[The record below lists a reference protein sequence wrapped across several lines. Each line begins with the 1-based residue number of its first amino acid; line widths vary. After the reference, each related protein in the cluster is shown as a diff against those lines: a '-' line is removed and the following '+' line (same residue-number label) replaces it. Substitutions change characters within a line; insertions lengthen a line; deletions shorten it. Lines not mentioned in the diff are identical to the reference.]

1 MSKCSKNLYQSYLQ
15 ASSVRYSGLA
25 LSEVSPV
32 ELSHDSV
39 SYWLKKS
46 KYQPAEVFK
55 QTKDIIGDKEG
66 YLVFDDSVLD
76 KHRSKKIDL
85 VNSQYSGNKHGVT
98 DGIGMVNTVWQDV
111 NNKEHIPVDFRIYNK
126 SEDGK
131 TKNDHFREMLRQ
143 SIKRRIN
150 FSITIFDTWYSSL
163 NNLKAVRCL
172 EKDWVAG
179 LKANRKVNKNETLRN
194 IDIPVEGLVMH
205 LRGYGWIKVF
215 KFETKKGRIDYIGTS
230 LTNLSRAEIKK
241 IYDARWGI
249 EVYHRELKQTCGIE
263 RCQSRTGRAQRNHIC
278 LAVLAWIKQHYERIK
293 SGATFYQQCWDVIK
307 NSISSKLRMLLMC

>member
-1 MSKCSKNLYQSYLQ
+1 MSKCSKKLYQSYLQ
-15 ASSVRYSGLA
+15 ASSVRYSGLS
-25 LSEVSPV
+25 LSEVSPID
-32 ELSHDSV
+32 LSHDSV
-39 SYWLKKS
+39 SFWLKTS
-46 KYQPAEVFK
+46 KYQPSEVFK
-55 QTKDIIGDKEG
+55 QTKDIIGNKEG

-98 DGIGMVNTVWQDV
+98 DGIGMVNTVWQAI
-111 NNKEHIPVDFRIYNK
+111 NSKEHVPVDFRIYNK

-143 SIKRRIN
+143 SIKRGVN
-150 FSITIFDTWYSSL
+150 FRITIFDTWYSSL

-172 EKDWVAG
+172 EKNWVAG

-194 IDIPVEGLVMH
+194 IDIPVEGLVVH

-230 LTNLSRAEIKK
+230 LTSLSRAEIEN

-278 LAVLAWIKQHYERIK
+278 LAVLAWIQQ
-293 SGATFYQQCWDVIK
+293 YQVW
-307 NSISSKLRMLLMC
+307 

>member
-1 MSKCSKNLYQSYLQ
+1 M
-15 ASSVRYSGLA
+15 G
-25 LSEVSPV
+25 LSEVSPI

-39 SYWLKKS
+39 SYWLKKF

-66 YLVFDDSVLD
+66 DLVFDDSVLD
-76 KHRSKKIDL
+76 KYRSKKIDL
-85 VNSQYSGNKHGVT
+85 VNTQYSGNKHGVT
-98 DGIGMVNTVWQDV
+98 NGIGMVNTVWNDV
-111 NNKEHIPVDFRIYNK
+111 NNKEHVPVDFGIYNK

-143 SIKRRIN
+143 SIKRGIN

-179 LKANRKVNKNETLRN
+179 LKATRKVNKNETLRN
-194 IDIPVEGLVMH
+194 IDIPVEGLVVH

-230 LTNLSRAEIKK
+230 LTNLSRAEIEK
-241 IYDARWGI
+241 IYDARWDI
-249 EVYHRELKQTCGIE
+249 VSL
-263 RCQSRTGRAQRNHIC
+263 SS
-278 LAVLAWIKQHYERIK
+278 RIK
-293 SGATFYQQCWDVIK
+293 TNMRYRALSVTHRASAEESYLFSCFSLDKTT
-307 NSISSKLRMLLMC
+307 L

>member
-1 MSKCSKNLYQSYLQ
+1 LYRSYLQ
-15 ASSVRYSGLA
+15 ASNVRYSGLG
-25 LSEVSPV
+25 LSEVSPI

-46 KYQPAEVFK
+46 KYQLPEVFK

-66 YLVFDDSVLD
+66 DLVFDDSVLD

-85 VNSQYSGNKHGVT
+85 VNTQYSGNKHGVSN
-98 DGIGMVNTVWQDV
+98 GIGMVNTLWNDV
-111 NNKEHIPVDFRIYNK
+111 NNKEHVPVDFGIYNK

-131 TKNDHFREMLRQ
+131 TKNDDFREMLRQ
-143 SIKRRIN
+143 SIKRGIN

-163 NNLKAVRCL
+163 NSLKVVRCL

-179 LKANRKVNKNETLRN
+179 LKATRKVNKNETLRN
-194 IDIPVEGLVMH
+194 IDIRVEGLVMH

-215 KFETKKGRIDYIGTS
+215 KFETKEGRIDYISTS
-230 LTNLSRAEIKK
+230 LTNLSRAEIEK

-249 EVYHRELKQTCGIE
+249 EVYH
-263 RCQSRTGRAQRNHIC
+263 
-278 LAVLAWIKQHYERIK
+278 
-293 SGATFYQQCWDVIK
+293 
-307 NSISSKLRMLLMC
+307 

>member
-1 MSKCSKNLYQSYLQ
+1 M
-15 ASSVRYSGLA
+15 
-25 LSEVSPV
+25 
-32 ELSHDSV
+32 
-39 SYWLKKS
+39 
-46 KYQPAEVFK
+46 
-55 QTKDIIGDKEG
+55 
-66 YLVFDDSVLD
+66 VFDDSVLD

-85 VNSQYSGNKHGVT
+85 VNTQYSGNKHGVSN
-98 DGIGMVNTVWQDV
+98 GIGMVNTVWNDV
-111 NNKEHIPVDFRIYNK
+111 NNKEHVPVDFGIYNK

-143 SIKRRIN
+143 SIKRGIN

-194 IDIPVEGLVMH
+194 IDIPVEGLVVH

-230 LTNLSRAEIKK
+230 LTNLSRTEIEK

-249 EVYHRELKQTCGIE
+249 EVYHRELKQTCGIA

-278 LAVLAWIKQHYERIK
+278 LAVLAWIKQHYERIN

-307 NSISSKLRMLLMC
+307 NSISSKLRVLLIC